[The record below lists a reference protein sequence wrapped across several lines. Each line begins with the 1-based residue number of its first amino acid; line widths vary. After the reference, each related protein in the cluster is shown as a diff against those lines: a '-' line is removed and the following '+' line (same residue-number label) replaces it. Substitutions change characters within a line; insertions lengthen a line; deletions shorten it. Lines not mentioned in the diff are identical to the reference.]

1 MNPLAANLSSASRPT
16 SATAQPVVRN
26 AADAQATLANR
37 LAERLGLEPGAL
49 ASKAND
55 YTPEKVAGRILGFI
69 EQRLQ
74 SEQAAGAD
82 PSKLKGLLE
91 QARSG
96 VEKGFAEARKILDG
110 MGVLQGKVASDID
123 DTYQKIQDGFSD
135 LDKRFNPD
143 AALVEGSTNI
153 AAYSERFAAQAETFD
168 MEVTTRD
175 GDRLRI
181 SIAQASA
188 NWSQSG
194 VVASSNGNGS
204 SVVASSQSGS
214 LQIGAW
220 QVSVEG
226 ELDDEERAALEKLFG
241 QVQDLSNK
249 FYAGDLSGAFDRAMA
264 LEMDGEQLASMSLRL
279 TQTTVRQA
287 TDAYS
292 AVAQDGGQAASAR
305 GGHGQ
310 LHRRRRQI
318 GRRPLQQIG
327 RQAFTRSR
335 AQQPQL
341 LGPADQ
347 IPASIRQLV
356 ARRAVSLVQL
366 LQSTAHLVQI
376 GDKGNELVVQLTS
389 TFGNLARVLALALLA
404 PEAVD
409 HPQGGQQGGRAD
421 NHDVAVEGLLEQVRL
436 GLQRSRKR
444 GLDGHEQQHEIQAVQ
459 AFQALVVLAGQAFD
473 VISQRQHMLL
483 QGCLAND
490 VILRRHILLIRSQA
504 DLGVH
509 HHLLVARQINQ
520 HIRLKALT
528 IRPLV
533 SS

>member
-1 MNPLAANLSSASRPT
+1 MNPLAPQLSSASRTT

-26 AADAQATLANR
+26 AADAQAVLANR

-49 ASKAND
+49 AGKAND

-69 EQRLQ
+69 EQRLR

-82 PSKLKGLLE
+82 TGKLQKLLD

-96 VEKGFAEARKILDG
+96 VEKGFAEARQILDG

-143 AALVEGSTNI
+143 AALVEGATKL
-153 AAYSERFAAQAETFD
+153 AAYSERFAAQAETFA

-188 NWSQSG
+188 NGSLSG
-194 VVASSNGNGS
+194 VVASSTGNGS

-226 ELDDEERAALEKLFG
+226 ELDGEERAALEKLFA
-241 QVQDLSNK
+241 QVQGLSDT

-264 LEMDGEQLASMSLRL
+264 LDMDGEQLASMSLRL

-292 AVAQDGGQAASAR
+292 AVAQDGGQAASAVNNS
-305 GGHGQ
+305 
-310 LHRRRRQI
+310 LI
-318 GRRPLQQIG
+318 DY
-327 RQAFTRSR
+327 
-335 AQQPQL
+335 AQ
-341 LGPADQ
+341 
-347 IPASIRQLV
+347 
-356 ARRAVSLVQL
+356 
-366 LQSTAHLVQI
+366 
-376 GDKGNELVVQLTS
+376 
-389 TFGNLARVLALALLA
+389 
-404 PEAVD
+404 
-409 HPQGGQQGGRAD
+409 
-421 NHDVAVEGLLEQVRL
+421 GLLEALRSANQLVEEGTGKSSLLELLKGGFSLDERFDSGRL
-436 GLQRSRKR
+436 DKAERLNSRLLDGLQNLLTPT
-444 GLDGHEQQHEIQAVQ
+444 LDSNKSKGA
-459 AFQALVVLAGQAFD
+459 
-473 VISQRQHMLL
+473 
-483 QGCLAND
+483 
-490 VILRRHILLIRSQA
+490 
-504 DLGVH
+504 
-509 HHLLVARQINQ
+509 
-520 HIRLKALT
+520 
-528 IRPLV
+528 
-533 SS
+533 

>member
-1 MNPLAANLSSASRPT
+1 MNPLASSLSSASRSS

-49 ASKAND
+49 AGKAND

-82 PSKLKGLLE
+82 PSKLQGLLE

-143 AALVEGSTNI
+143 AALVEGSTSI
-153 AAYSERFAAQAETFD
+153 AAYRERFAAQAETFD

-188 NWSQSG
+188 SWSQSG
-194 VVASSNGNGS
+194 VLASSNGSGS
-204 SVVASSQSGS
+204 SVLASSQSGS

-264 LEMDGEQLASMSLRL
+264 LDMDSEQLASMSLRL

-292 AVAQDGGQAASAR
+292 AVAQDGGQAASAVNSS
-305 GGHGQ
+305 
-310 LHRRRRQI
+310 LI
-318 GRRPLQQIG
+318 DY
-327 RQAFTRSR
+327 
-335 AQQPQL
+335 AQ
-341 LGPADQ
+341 
-347 IPASIRQLV
+347 S
-356 ARRAVSLVQL
+356 
-366 LQSTAHLVQI
+366 
-376 GDKGNELVVQLTS
+376 
-389 TFGNLARVLALALLA
+389 
-404 PEAVD
+404 
-409 HPQGGQQGGRAD
+409 
-421 NHDVAVEGLLEQVRL
+421 LLEALRSANQVVEEGTGKASLLDMLKGGFSLDERFDSGRL
-436 GLQRSRKR
+436 DKAEQLNSRLLDGLQNLLNPA
-444 GLDGHEQQHEIQAVQ
+444 LD
-459 AFQALVVLAGQAFD
+459 
-473 VISQRQHMLL
+473 
-483 QGCLAND
+483 
-490 VILRRHILLIRSQA
+490 
-504 DLGVH
+504 
-509 HHLLVARQINQ
+509 
-520 HIRLKALT
+520 
-528 IRPLV
+528 
-533 SS
+533 SSAATDA

>member
-16 SATAQPVVRN
+16 SATSQPVVRN

-49 ASKAND
+49 AGKAND

-264 LEMDGEQLASMSLRL
+264 LDMDGEQLASMSLRL

-292 AVAQDGGQAASAR
+292 AVAQDGGQAASAVNSS
-305 GGHGQ
+305 
-310 LHRRRRQI
+310 LI
-318 GRRPLQQIG
+318 DY
-327 RQAFTRSR
+327 
-335 AQQPQL
+335 AQ
-341 LGPADQ
+341 
-347 IPASIRQLV
+347 
-356 ARRAVSLVQL
+356 
-366 LQSTAHLVQI
+366 
-376 GDKGNELVVQLTS
+376 
-389 TFGNLARVLALALLA
+389 
-404 PEAVD
+404 
-409 HPQGGQQGGRAD
+409 
-421 NHDVAVEGLLEQVRL
+421 GLLDALRSANQVAEEGTAKTSLLDMLKGGFSLDERFDSGRLDKAEQLNSRL
-436 GLQRSRKR
+436 LDGLQNLLNPA
-444 GLDGHEQQHEIQAVQ
+444 LD
-459 AFQALVVLAGQAFD
+459 
-473 VISQRQHMLL
+473 
-483 QGCLAND
+483 
-490 VILRRHILLIRSQA
+490 
-504 DLGVH
+504 
-509 HHLLVARQINQ
+509 
-520 HIRLKALT
+520 
-528 IRPLV
+528 
-533 SS
+533 SSKSLDA

>member
-1 MNPLAANLSSASRPT
+1 MNPLASNLSSASRPT
-16 SATAQPVVRN
+16 AAAAQPVVRN

-49 ASKAND
+49 AGKTND
-55 YTPEKVAGRILGFI
+55 YTPEKVAGRILSFI

-74 SEQAAGAD
+74 SEQAGGAD
-82 PSKLKGLLE
+82 TGKLQKLLD
-91 QARSG
+91 QARNG

-135 LDKRFNPD
+135 LNKRFNPD

-241 QVQDLSNK
+241 QVQELSNK

-292 AVAQDGGQAASAR
+292 AVAQDGGQAASAVNSS
-305 GGHGQ
+305 
-310 LHRRRRQI
+310 LI
-318 GRRPLQQIG
+318 DY
-327 RQAFTRSR
+327 
-335 AQQPQL
+335 AQ
-341 LGPADQ
+341 
-347 IPASIRQLV
+347 
-356 ARRAVSLVQL
+356 
-366 LQSTAHLVQI
+366 
-376 GDKGNELVVQLTS
+376 
-389 TFGNLARVLALALLA
+389 
-404 PEAVD
+404 
-409 HPQGGQQGGRAD
+409 
-421 NHDVAVEGLLEQVRL
+421 GLLDALRSANQVAEQGSAKGSLLDLLKGGFSLDERFDSGRL
-436 GLQRSRKR
+436 DKAEQLNSRLLDGLQNLLNPA
-444 GLDGHEQQHEIQAVQ
+444 LD
-459 AFQALVVLAGQAFD
+459 
-473 VISQRQHMLL
+473 
-483 QGCLAND
+483 
-490 VILRRHILLIRSQA
+490 
-504 DLGVH
+504 
-509 HHLLVARQINQ
+509 
-520 HIRLKALT
+520 
-528 IRPLV
+528 
-533 SS
+533 SSKSTDA

>member
-26 AADAQATLANR
+26 AADAQATLSNR

-49 ASKAND
+49 AGKAND

-143 AALVEGSTNI
+143 AALVGGSTNI

-194 VVASSNGNGS
+194 VVAGSNGNGS

-292 AVAQDGGQAASAR
+292 AVAQDGGQAASAVNSS
-305 GGHGQ
+305 
-310 LHRRRRQI
+310 LI
-318 GRRPLQQIG
+318 DY
-327 RQAFTRSR
+327 
-335 AQQPQL
+335 AQ
-341 LGPADQ
+341 
-347 IPASIRQLV
+347 
-356 ARRAVSLVQL
+356 
-366 LQSTAHLVQI
+366 
-376 GDKGNELVVQLTS
+376 
-389 TFGNLARVLALALLA
+389 
-404 PEAVD
+404 
-409 HPQGGQQGGRAD
+409 
-421 NHDVAVEGLLEQVRL
+421 GLLDALRSASQVAEEGTAKTSLLDMLKGGFSLDERFDSGRLDKAEQLNSRL
-436 GLQRSRKR
+436 LDGLQNLLNPA
-444 GLDGHEQQHEIQAVQ
+444 LD
-459 AFQALVVLAGQAFD
+459 
-473 VISQRQHMLL
+473 S
-483 QGCLAND
+483 
-490 VILRRHILLIRSQA
+490 SKSA
-504 DLGVH
+504 D
-509 HHLLVARQINQ
+509 A
-520 HIRLKALT
+520 
-528 IRPLV
+528 
-533 SS
+533 

>member
-49 ASKAND
+49 AGKAND

-143 AALVEGSTNI
+143 AALVGGSTNI

-204 SVVASSQSGS
+204 SVVASSQSGN

-264 LEMDGEQLASMSLRL
+264 LDMDGEQLASMSLRL

-292 AVAQDGGQAASAR
+292 AVAQDGGQAASAVNSS
-305 GGHGQ
+305 
-310 LHRRRRQI
+310 LI
-318 GRRPLQQIG
+318 DY
-327 RQAFTRSR
+327 
-335 AQQPQL
+335 AQ
-341 LGPADQ
+341 
-347 IPASIRQLV
+347 
-356 ARRAVSLVQL
+356 
-366 LQSTAHLVQI
+366 
-376 GDKGNELVVQLTS
+376 
-389 TFGNLARVLALALLA
+389 
-404 PEAVD
+404 
-409 HPQGGQQGGRAD
+409 
-421 NHDVAVEGLLEQVRL
+421 GLLDALRSANQVAEEGTAKTSLLDMLKGGFSLDERFDSGRLDKAEQLNSRL
-436 GLQRSRKR
+436 LDGLQNLLNPA
-444 GLDGHEQQHEIQAVQ
+444 LD
-459 AFQALVVLAGQAFD
+459 
-473 VISQRQHMLL
+473 
-483 QGCLAND
+483 
-490 VILRRHILLIRSQA
+490 
-504 DLGVH
+504 
-509 HHLLVARQINQ
+509 
-520 HIRLKALT
+520 
-528 IRPLV
+528 
-533 SS
+533 SSKSSDA

>member
-1 MNPLAANLSSASRPT
+1 MNPLASNLSSASRPT
-16 SATAQPVVRN
+16 AAAAQPVVRN

-49 ASKAND
+49 AGKTND
-55 YTPEKVAGRILGFI
+55 YTPEKVAGRILSFI

-74 SEQAAGAD
+74 SEQAGGAD
-82 PSKLKGLLE
+82 TGKLQKLLD
-91 QARSG
+91 QARNG

-135 LDKRFNPD
+135 LNKRFNPD
-143 AALVEGSTNI
+143 AALVEDSTNI

-220 QVSVEG
+220 QVTVEG
-226 ELDDEERAALEKLFG
+226 KLDDEERAALEKLFG
-241 QVQDLSNK
+241 QVQELSNK

-292 AVAQDGGQAASAR
+292 AVAQDGGQAASAVNSSLIDYAQ
-305 GGHGQ
+305 G
-310 LHRRRRQI
+310 L
-318 GRRPLQQIG
+318 LD
-327 RQAFTRSR
+327 ALRS
-335 AQQPQL
+335 ANQ
-341 LGPADQ
+341 
-347 IPASIRQLV
+347 V
-356 ARRAVSLVQL
+356 A
-366 LQSTAHLVQI
+366 
-376 GDKGNELVVQLTS
+376 E
-389 TFGNLARVLALALLA
+389 
-404 PEAVD
+404 
-409 HPQGGQQGGRAD
+409 QGGAKGSLLDLLKGGFSLDERFDSGRLDKAEQL
-421 NHDVAVEGLLEQVRL
+421 NSRLLD
-436 GLQRSRKR
+436 GLQNLLNPA
-444 GLDGHEQQHEIQAVQ
+444 LD
-459 AFQALVVLAGQAFD
+459 
-473 VISQRQHMLL
+473 
-483 QGCLAND
+483 
-490 VILRRHILLIRSQA
+490 
-504 DLGVH
+504 
-509 HHLLVARQINQ
+509 
-520 HIRLKALT
+520 
-528 IRPLV
+528 
-533 SS
+533 SSKSTDA

>member
-1 MNPLAANLSSASRPT
+1 MNPLASNLSSASRPT
-16 SATAQPVVRN
+16 AAAAQPVVRN

-49 ASKAND
+49 AGKAND
-55 YTPEKVAGRILGFI
+55 YTPEKVAGRILSFI

-74 SEQAAGAD
+74 SEQAGGAD
-82 PSKLKGLLE
+82 TGKLQKLLD

-135 LDKRFNPD
+135 LNKRFNPD

-214 LQIGAW
+214 LQIGTW

-241 QVQDLSNK
+241 QVQELSNK

-292 AVAQDGGQAASAR
+292 AVAQDGGQAASAVNSS
-305 GGHGQ
+305 
-310 LHRRRRQI
+310 LI
-318 GRRPLQQIG
+318 DY
-327 RQAFTRSR
+327 
-335 AQQPQL
+335 AQ
-341 LGPADQ
+341 
-347 IPASIRQLV
+347 
-356 ARRAVSLVQL
+356 
-366 LQSTAHLVQI
+366 
-376 GDKGNELVVQLTS
+376 
-389 TFGNLARVLALALLA
+389 
-404 PEAVD
+404 
-409 HPQGGQQGGRAD
+409 
-421 NHDVAVEGLLEQVRL
+421 GLLDALRSANQVAEQGSAKGSLLDLLKGGFSLDERFDSGRL
-436 GLQRSRKR
+436 DKAEQLNSRLLDGLQNLLNPA
-444 GLDGHEQQHEIQAVQ
+444 LD
-459 AFQALVVLAGQAFD
+459 
-473 VISQRQHMLL
+473 
-483 QGCLAND
+483 
-490 VILRRHILLIRSQA
+490 
-504 DLGVH
+504 
-509 HHLLVARQINQ
+509 
-520 HIRLKALT
+520 
-528 IRPLV
+528 
-533 SS
+533 SSKSTDA

>member
-1 MNPLAANLSSASRPT
+1 MNPLASNLSSASRPT
-16 SATAQPVVRN
+16 AAAAQPVVRN

-49 ASKAND
+49 AGKAND
-55 YTPEKVAGRILGFI
+55 YTPEKVAGRILSFI

-74 SEQAAGAD
+74 SEQAGGAD
-82 PSKLKGLLE
+82 TGKLQKLLD

-135 LDKRFNPD
+135 LNKRFNPD

-241 QVQDLSNK
+241 QVQELSNK

-292 AVAQDGGQAASAR
+292 AVAQDGGQAASAVNSS
-305 GGHGQ
+305 
-310 LHRRRRQI
+310 LI
-318 GRRPLQQIG
+318 DY
-327 RQAFTRSR
+327 
-335 AQQPQL
+335 AQ
-341 LGPADQ
+341 
-347 IPASIRQLV
+347 
-356 ARRAVSLVQL
+356 
-366 LQSTAHLVQI
+366 
-376 GDKGNELVVQLTS
+376 
-389 TFGNLARVLALALLA
+389 
-404 PEAVD
+404 
-409 HPQGGQQGGRAD
+409 
-421 NHDVAVEGLLEQVRL
+421 GLLDALRSANQVAEQGSAKGSLLDLLKGGFSLDERFDSGRL
-436 GLQRSRKR
+436 DKAEQLNSRLLDGLQNLLNPA
-444 GLDGHEQQHEIQAVQ
+444 LD
-459 AFQALVVLAGQAFD
+459 
-473 VISQRQHMLL
+473 
-483 QGCLAND
+483 
-490 VILRRHILLIRSQA
+490 
-504 DLGVH
+504 
-509 HHLLVARQINQ
+509 
-520 HIRLKALT
+520 
-528 IRPLV
+528 
-533 SS
+533 SSKSTDA

>member
-16 SATAQPVVRN
+16 SATTQPVVRN
-26 AADAQATLANR
+26 ADDAQAVLANR

-49 ASKAND
+49 AGKAND

-82 PSKLKGLLE
+82 TGKLQKLLG

-135 LDKRFNPD
+135 LDKRFNAD
-143 AALVEGSTNI
+143 TAVVEGSANI
-153 AAYSERFAAQAETFD
+153 AAYSERFAAQAETFE
-168 MEVTTRD
+168 MSVTTRD

-204 SVVASSQSGS
+204 SVVASSQAGS

-241 QVQDLSNK
+241 QVQELSDK

-279 TQTTVRQA
+279 TQASVRQA

-292 AVAQDGGQAASAR
+292 AVAQEGGQAASAVN
-305 GGHGQ
+305 
-310 LHRRRRQI
+310 
-318 GRRPLQQIG
+318 
-327 RQAFTRSR
+327 S
-335 AQQPQL
+335 
-341 LGPADQ
+341 
-347 IPASIRQLV
+347 
-356 ARRAVSLVQL
+356 SLIDY
-366 LQSTAHLVQI
+366 A
-376 GDKGNELVVQLTS
+376 K
-389 TFGNLARVLALALLA
+389 
-404 PEAVD
+404 
-409 HPQGGQQGGRAD
+409 
-421 NHDVAVEGLLEQVRL
+421 GLLEALRSANQVVEEGTGKTSLLELLKGGFSLDERFDSGRL
-436 GLQRSRKR
+436 DKAEQLNSRLLDGLQS
-444 GLDGHEQQHEIQAVQ
+444 LLNP
-459 AFQALVVLAGQAFD
+459 ALA
-473 VISQRQHMLL
+473 
-483 QGCLAND
+483 
-490 VILRRHILLIRSQA
+490 
-504 DLGVH
+504 
-509 HHLLVARQINQ
+509 
-520 HIRLKALT
+520 
-528 IRPLV
+528 
-533 SS
+533 SSKSTDA

>member
-1 MNPLAANLSSASRPT
+1 MNPLASNLSSASRPT
-16 SATAQPVVRN
+16 AAAAQPVVRN

-49 ASKAND
+49 AGKTND
-55 YTPEKVAGRILGFI
+55 YTPEKVAGRILSFI

-74 SEQAAGAD
+74 SEQAGGAD
-82 PSKLKGLLE
+82 TGKLQKLLD
-91 QARSG
+91 QARNG

-135 LDKRFNPD
+135 LNKRFNPD

-241 QVQDLSNK
+241 QVQELSNK

-292 AVAQDGGQAASAR
+292 AVAQDGGQAASAVNSSLIDYAQGLLDALR
-305 GGHGQ
+305 SANQVAEQGSAKGSLLDLLKGGFSLDERFDSGRLDKAEQ
-310 LHRRRRQI
+310 LNSRLLD
-318 GRRPLQQIG
+318 GLQN
-327 RQAFTRSR
+327 
-335 AQQPQL
+335 L
-341 LGPADQ
+341 LNPALD
-347 IPASIRQLV
+347 S
-356 ARRAVSLVQL
+356 SK
-366 LQSTAHLVQI
+366 STA
-376 GDKGNELVVQLTS
+376 
-389 TFGNLARVLALALLA
+389 A
-404 PEAVD
+404 
-409 HPQGGQQGGRAD
+409 
-421 NHDVAVEGLLEQVRL
+421 
-436 GLQRSRKR
+436 
-444 GLDGHEQQHEIQAVQ
+444 
-459 AFQALVVLAGQAFD
+459 
-473 VISQRQHMLL
+473 
-483 QGCLAND
+483 
-490 VILRRHILLIRSQA
+490 
-504 DLGVH
+504 
-509 HHLLVARQINQ
+509 
-520 HIRLKALT
+520 
-528 IRPLV
+528 
-533 SS
+533 

>member
-143 AALVEGSTNI
+143 AALVGGSTNI

-204 SVVASSQSGS
+204 SVVASSQSGN

-264 LEMDGEQLASMSLRL
+264 LDMDGEQLASMSLRL

-292 AVAQDGGQAASAR
+292 AVAQDGGQAASAVNSS
-305 GGHGQ
+305 
-310 LHRRRRQI
+310 LI
-318 GRRPLQQIG
+318 DY
-327 RQAFTRSR
+327 
-335 AQQPQL
+335 AQ
-341 LGPADQ
+341 
-347 IPASIRQLV
+347 
-356 ARRAVSLVQL
+356 
-366 LQSTAHLVQI
+366 
-376 GDKGNELVVQLTS
+376 
-389 TFGNLARVLALALLA
+389 
-404 PEAVD
+404 
-409 HPQGGQQGGRAD
+409 
-421 NHDVAVEGLLEQVRL
+421 GLLDALRSANQVAEEGTAKTSLLDMLKGGFSLDERFDSGRLDKAEQLNSRL
-436 GLQRSRKR
+436 LDGLQNLLNPA
-444 GLDGHEQQHEIQAVQ
+444 LD
-459 AFQALVVLAGQAFD
+459 
-473 VISQRQHMLL
+473 S
-483 QGCLAND
+483 
-490 VILRRHILLIRSQA
+490 SKSA
-504 DLGVH
+504 D
-509 HHLLVARQINQ
+509 A
-520 HIRLKALT
+520 
-528 IRPLV
+528 
-533 SS
+533 

>member
-1 MNPLAANLSSASRPT
+1 MNPLASNLSSASRPT
-16 SATAQPVVRN
+16 AAAAQPVVRN

-49 ASKAND
+49 AGKTND
-55 YTPEKVAGRILGFI
+55 YTPEKVAGRILSFI

-74 SEQAAGAD
+74 SEQAGGAD
-82 PSKLKGLLE
+82 TGKLQKLLD

-135 LDKRFNPD
+135 LNKRFNPD
-143 AALVEGSTNI
+143 AALVEDSTNI

-220 QVSVEG
+220 QVTVEG

-241 QVQDLSNK
+241 QVQELSNK

-292 AVAQDGGQAASAR
+292 AVAQDGGQAASAVNSS
-305 GGHGQ
+305 
-310 LHRRRRQI
+310 LI
-318 GRRPLQQIG
+318 DY
-327 RQAFTRSR
+327 
-335 AQQPQL
+335 AQ
-341 LGPADQ
+341 
-347 IPASIRQLV
+347 
-356 ARRAVSLVQL
+356 
-366 LQSTAHLVQI
+366 
-376 GDKGNELVVQLTS
+376 
-389 TFGNLARVLALALLA
+389 
-404 PEAVD
+404 
-409 HPQGGQQGGRAD
+409 
-421 NHDVAVEGLLEQVRL
+421 GLLDALRSANQVAEQGSAKGSLLDLLKGGFSLDERFDSGRL
-436 GLQRSRKR
+436 DKAEQLNSRLLDGLQNLLNPA
-444 GLDGHEQQHEIQAVQ
+444 LD
-459 AFQALVVLAGQAFD
+459 
-473 VISQRQHMLL
+473 
-483 QGCLAND
+483 
-490 VILRRHILLIRSQA
+490 
-504 DLGVH
+504 
-509 HHLLVARQINQ
+509 
-520 HIRLKALT
+520 
-528 IRPLV
+528 
-533 SS
+533 SSKSTDA

>member
-16 SATAQPVVRN
+16 SATAQPIVRN

-82 PSKLKGLLE
+82 PSKLKDLLE

-264 LEMDGEQLASMSLRL
+264 LDMDGEQLASMSLRL

-292 AVAQDGGQAASAR
+292 AVAQDGGQAASAVNSS
-305 GGHGQ
+305 
-310 LHRRRRQI
+310 LI
-318 GRRPLQQIG
+318 DY
-327 RQAFTRSR
+327 
-335 AQQPQL
+335 AQ
-341 LGPADQ
+341 
-347 IPASIRQLV
+347 
-356 ARRAVSLVQL
+356 
-366 LQSTAHLVQI
+366 
-376 GDKGNELVVQLTS
+376 
-389 TFGNLARVLALALLA
+389 
-404 PEAVD
+404 
-409 HPQGGQQGGRAD
+409 
-421 NHDVAVEGLLEQVRL
+421 GLLDALRSASQVAEEGTAKTSLLDMLKGGFSLDERFDSGRLDKAEQLNSRL
-436 GLQRSRKR
+436 LDGLQNLLNPA
-444 GLDGHEQQHEIQAVQ
+444 LD
-459 AFQALVVLAGQAFD
+459 
-473 VISQRQHMLL
+473 S
-483 QGCLAND
+483 
-490 VILRRHILLIRSQA
+490 SKSA
-504 DLGVH
+504 D
-509 HHLLVARQINQ
+509 A
-520 HIRLKALT
+520 
-528 IRPLV
+528 
-533 SS
+533 

>member
-1 MNPLAANLSSASRPT
+1 MNPLASSLSSASRSS

-49 ASKAND
+49 AGKAND

-82 PSKLKGLLE
+82 PSKLQGLLE

-143 AALVEGSTNI
+143 AALVEGSTSI
-153 AAYSERFAAQAETFD
+153 AAYRERFAAQAETFD

-188 NWSQSG
+188 SWSQSG
-194 VVASSNGNGS
+194 VLASSNGSGS
-204 SVVASSQSGS
+204 SVLASSQSGS

-264 LEMDGEQLASMSLRL
+264 LDMDSEQLASMSLRL

-292 AVAQDGGQAASAR
+292 AVAQDGGQAASAVNSS
-305 GGHGQ
+305 
-310 LHRRRRQI
+310 LI
-318 GRRPLQQIG
+318 DY
-327 RQAFTRSR
+327 
-335 AQQPQL
+335 AQ
-341 LGPADQ
+341 
-347 IPASIRQLV
+347 S
-356 ARRAVSLVQL
+356 
-366 LQSTAHLVQI
+366 
-376 GDKGNELVVQLTS
+376 
-389 TFGNLARVLALALLA
+389 
-404 PEAVD
+404 
-409 HPQGGQQGGRAD
+409 
-421 NHDVAVEGLLEQVRL
+421 LLEALRSANQVVEEGTGNASLLDMLKGGFSLDERFDSGRL
-436 GLQRSRKR
+436 DKAEQLNSRLLDGLQ
-444 GLDGHEQQHEIQAVQ
+444 
-459 AFQALVVLAGQAFD
+459 
-473 VISQRQHMLL
+473 
-483 QGCLAND
+483 
-490 VILRRHILLIRSQA
+490 
-504 DLGVH
+504 
-509 HHLLVARQINQ
+509 HLLNP
-520 HIRLKALT
+520 ALD
-528 IRPLV
+528 
-533 SS
+533 SSAATDA